1 MLSARNGTMK
11 DFDVDKLSP
20 LPSTQ
25 STLVPPP
32 PDNLAGGQPR
42 RSVFA
47 RHFVVPAF
55 SSRAKS
61 PTPSNASGVS
71 TSRGVDESKGPFG
84 LTTISHPANVND
96 VIAHII
102 LVHGLG
108 GGSEHTWTKDDIF
121 WPRDLLPLQEPFQN
135 ACIHTFGYDSDFK
148 KSSTLNIND
157 FSKSLLNSIPN
168 NPSIRDSDVRAPP
181 DHRTF
186 AKLPFLDKLGAR
198 DGGVPENMF
207 SLLHQLTYLSVIPAM
222 LLSQWKCHWQGTV

>member
-1 MLSARNGTMK
+1 MK
-11 DFDVDKLSP
+11 DLDVDKSSP

-25 STLVPPP
+25 STLVTPP
-32 PDNLAGGQPR
+32 PDNLAGEQPR

-55 SSRAKS
+55 SNRAKS
-61 PTPSNASGVS
+61 PTPSSASGTS

-84 LTTISHPANVND
+84 LNTVSHPANAND
-96 VIAHII
+96 VIVHVI

-121 WPRDLLPLQEPFQN
+121 WPRDLLPLQDPFQN

-148 KSSTLNIND
+148 KSSTLSIND

-168 NPSIRDSDVRAPP
+168 NPSIRDTDVRGPP
-181 DHRTF
+181 DHYTL
-186 AKLPFLDKLGAR
+186 AKIQFLDEVCAR
-198 DGGVPENMF
+198 VGGVPQNMP
-207 SLLHQLTYLSVIPAM
+207 LLLQQLARPSVIPAM
-222 LLSQWKCHWQGTV
+222 PLSS